1 MTTLPIIHMTLY
13 KHGVGFFER
22 RAKLHGEEVKISF
35 RTEEMNDVLK
45 SLTVIDRGGGQVL
58 GIDYATPQSREERLA
73 GCSIR
78 LGDSRSLCDLL
89 AGLRGRRVR
98 LLLDQAETAAGT
110 LLGLDVVPERQPLA
124 SSLVSLILD
133 STDQVQVVSLGRVQ
147 GVEILDEQGAGDL
160 RFFLETA
167 LGEEKYRQVTV
178 RLTPGEHDLSVSYI
192 APAPTWRVSYRLV
205 LDPDAQHGPRAL
217 LLGWGIF
224 DNELKEDLKD
234 ISLSLIAGMPN
245 SFVYD
250 LYTPFTPKRTV
261 VKEETR
267 VASAPV
273 EFKASAD
280 VSWKDQIKM
289 DVLVPSRCVDIT
301 RKELA
306 GTVPVTTR
314 GESLGELFQY
324 LIATPVTVGRG
335 QSAMV
340 PIVSADLAYCKTLLY
355 HGAKQPIHPMATVR
369 LQNESGLTLERG
381 PMTVLEKGK
390 YVGEAVLPFTVEG
403 SEFTVPYA
411 VELGIKVHEE
421 GGTSK
426 EIHALHIRHI
436 ELYIEEWDIRWREYQ
451 LNNSTHQTVTV
462 LIEHPRTS
470 HYDLFATPDPV
481 GRTDEYL
488 RFEVEVPEHGEARL
502 RVRERRLI
510 SRTEELRRQ
519 SYEGLRHYLHQGLI
533 ERKVHDRAHEL
544 LKLWEKI
551 ADNERDLTQA
561 DKEREKI
568 YRAQEQI
575 RGNMGALAPTGEEGR
590 MRTRYIGQLETTEEQ
605 LKALVQRESA
615 LKAEIEQLKREAER
629 LIGTPGQ

>member
-89 AGLRGRRVR
+89 AGLRGRRVH

-110 LLGLDVVPERQPLA
+110 LLGLDVVPECQPLA

-192 APAPTWRVSYRLV
+192 APASTWRVSYRLV

-234 ISLSLIAGMPN
+234 ISLSLIAGMPI

-250 LYTPFTPKRTV
+250 LYTPFTPKRPV

-267 VASAPV
+267 VAAAPV
-273 EFKASAD
+273 ELKASAD
-280 VSWKDQIKM
+280 ESSMMHFMERSIPR
-289 DVLVPSRCVDIT
+289 LHADIT

-306 GTVPVTTR
+306 ESVPVTTR
-314 GESLGELFQY
+314 GEALGELFQY

-355 HGAKQPIHPMATVR
+355 HGAKQPIHPVATVR

-381 PMTVLEKGK
+381 PVTVLEKGK
-390 YVGEAVLPFTVEG
+390 YVGEAILPFTVTG

-411 VELGIKVHEE
+411 VELGIKVREE
-421 GGTSK
+421 CGTSK

-436 ELYIEEWDIRWREYQ
+436 ELFIEEWDIRWREYQ

-488 RFEVEVPEHGEARL
+488 RFEVEVTEHGETRL

-519 SYEGLRHYLHQGLI
+519 SYEGLRRYLHQGLI

-561 DKEREKI
+561 EKEREKI

-575 RGNMGALAPTGEEGR
+575 RGNMGALTPTGEEGR

-615 LKAEIEQLKREAER
+615 LKTEIEQLKREAER
-629 LIGTPGQ
+629 LIGTPEQ